1 MPPDRLELEI
11 TESALVADIECARTT
26 LGALGA
32 LRAAGVRIVLGN
44 FGTGYLLAS
53 LDIAFRSR

>member
-11 TESALVADIECARTT
+11 TESALVADIEFARTT
-26 LGALGA
+26 LGAL
-32 LRAAGVRIVLGN
+32 RAAGMRIVLGN